1 VVLFL
6 VAVGL
11 AVASDRLGSRP
22 WTRSTGWPDSS
33 APVCSSTSWSRSGA
47 PRSS

>member
-1 VVLFL
+1 MDALFIGLSVVLFL

-22 WTRSTGWPDSS
+22 
-33 APVCSSTSWSRSGA
+33 
-47 PRSS
+47 